1 MASTDWNP
9 RNADIDRFTTGDCHI
24 FAKAVHSLT
33 GWPIATFDYEYD
45 PTGSIHAFNIM
56 PDGRLID
63 VEGVFMPK
71 EFISKWKQWK
81 ARSYSVQHWPTMRRS
96 WQGPQFGHYSYR
108 RARVVARR
116 LLEHHGVLE
125 A

>member
-1 MASTDWNP
+1 MGSTDWNP
-9 RNADIDRFTTGDCHI
+9 RNADVDRFTTGDCHI
-24 FAKAVHSLT
+24 FALAVHKLT
-33 GWPIATFDYEYD
+33 GWPIATFDYEHD

-63 VEGVFMPK
+63 VEGIHDPN
-71 EFISKWKQWK
+71 EFVKQWK
-81 ARSYSVQHWPTMRRS
+81 RWGAKRFSKQHWPTMRKS
-96 WQGPQFGHYSYR
+96 WQGPQFGQYSYA
-108 RARVVARR
+108 RARVVAKR